1 MYSIVK
7 DDGEVIA
14 TDLSV
19 QQVNR
24 VFEDG
29 QGSGRP
35 IQTAEEKQI
44 EVFLEQNSKP
54 DDIQKLFWM
63 LDHTCA
69 LIKITSAPQ
78 EYALRL
84 KAENLIRAFILE
96 HRKKLSLLDL
106 EGLEFYTDIQL
117 SRSVTFDN
125 TPNERS
131 QWTMVQSRQRIEQIG
146 GGEGNRLDN
155 TLQYMKNVLGQKGKG
170 GYYG

>member
-1 MYSIVK
+1 MYNIVK
-7 DDGEVIA
+7 DDGEVVA
-14 TDLSV
+14 TNLSG
-19 QQVNR
+19 QQVDR
-24 VFEDG
+24 IFEESRG
-29 QGSGRP
+29 GSHP
-35 IQTAEEKQI
+35 VQTAEEKQI

-54 DDIQKLFWM
+54 ADIQHLFWM

-69 LIKITSAPQ
+69 LIKITSASQ

-146 GGEGNRLDN
+146 GGEGGKIENA
-155 TLQYMKNVLGQKGKG
+155 LQYLKNITGQRGKG